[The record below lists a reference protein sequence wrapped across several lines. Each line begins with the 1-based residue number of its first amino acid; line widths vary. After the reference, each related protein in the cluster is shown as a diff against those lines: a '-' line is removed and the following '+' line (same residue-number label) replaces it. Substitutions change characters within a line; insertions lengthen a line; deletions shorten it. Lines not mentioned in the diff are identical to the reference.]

1 MAANYFLKFAPPV
14 DGESEQT
21 GFVGQIEVLSF
32 SWGVSNA
39 GGFSYAG
46 GGGSAKANMQD
57 CSVSFRHCK
66 ASPTLMQ
73 HCASGKHLDSA
84 ELTCLKAGGKQEK
97 YLTILMTNVLISSYQ
112 TGGSGDEIPIESMS
126 LNFDKVEEASFV
138 QDDKGG
144 TKAGPK
150 GAYDQSKATAG

>member
-1 MAANYFLKFAPPV
+1 MAANYFLKFTPEVA
-14 DGESEQT
+14 GESEQQ
-21 GFVGQIEVLSF
+21 GFESQIEVLSF
-32 SWGVSNA
+32 SWGCSNA

-46 GGGSAKANMQD
+46 GGGAAKANLQD
-57 CSVSFRHCK
+57 LSVSFRHCK

-84 ELTCLKAGGKQEK
+84 LLTCLKAGGKQEK
-97 YLTILMTNVLISSYQ
+97 YLTINLKNVLISSYQ

-126 LNFDKVEEASFV
+126 LNFDEVEEASFV
-138 QDDKGG
+138 QDDRGT

-150 GAYDQSKATAG
+150 GKWNQSKATAG